1 MNNKTNYPSPVYI
14 RSKMIDILYTSKAGH
29 LGSGMSV
36 VEMIIAMYNSVNLKD
51 IKSKKNYRSRIIISK
66 GHCASATYTI
76 MNFFNLITNKML
88 KTYHKNGSFLAGHV
102 SHSVPYV
109 EHSTGALGHG
119 LSVAVGCAFALKKKY
134 PKKKPLSLCLCG
146 DGELQEGS
154 IWEALMFAAHHKLDN
169 LVVLIDY
176 NKISSITDTNKVLNL
191 ENIEK
196 KITSFNL
203 RPLTVD
209 GHNVNKISN
218 LIKKNVFKEKPL
230 VLICNTVKGKDIPF
244 AENKAIW
251 HYRTL
256 NKDLYLKAKNHL
268 KKLD

>member
-1 MNNKTNYPSPVYI
+1 
-14 RSKMIDILYTSKAGH
+14 
-29 LGSGMSV
+29 
-36 VEMIIAMYNSVNLKD
+36 
-51 IKSKKNYRSRIIISK
+51 
-66 GHCASATYTI
+66 
-76 MNFFNLITNKML
+76 
-88 KTYHKNGSFLAGHV
+88 
-102 SHSVPYV
+102 
-109 EHSTGALGHG
+109 
-119 LSVAVGCAFALKKKY
+119 
-134 PKKKPLSLCLCG
+134 
-146 DGELQEGS
+146 
-154 IWEALMFAAHHKLDN
+154 MFAAHHKLDN

-203 RPLTVD
+203 RSLTVD

-218 LIKKNVFKEKPL
+218 LIKKNVFKKKPL

>member
-119 LSVAVGCAFALKKKY
+119 LSVAVGCAFALKKKNPY
-134 PKKKPLSLCLCG
+134 L
-146 DGELQEGS
+146 
-154 IWEALMFAAHHKLDN
+154 FAF
-169 LVVLIDY
+169 VV
-176 NKISSITDTNKVLNL
+176 T
-191 ENIEK
+191 E
-196 KITSFNL
+196 SFKRDL
-203 RPLTVD
+203 
-209 GHNVNKISN
+209 
-218 LIKKNVFKEKPL
+218 F
-230 VLICNTVKGKDIPF
+230 GK
-244 AENKAIW
+244 
-251 HYRTL
+251 H
-256 NKDLYLKAKNHL
+256 
-268 KKLD
+268 